1 MVMIQ
6 KKYNRPV
13 IILRKKAEGV
23 NSIEE
28 LAWRIKSD
36 CDVKVVCCPQHSV
49 SVKGMLANI
58 RFIRTIRAPVYHVL
72 APSEAYLLPF
82 CRKGRKILTY
92 HDLGTLYQGR
102 NWLYSFLRMLLLAV
116 IPGFFADKIIFV
128 SRQTKNEYIR
138 RIRYISPR
146 KIKII
151 YNAYDKRLVPEAKV
165 ENNVFTIIVI
175 GTDERKNLS
184 GTIKAVKGLNVK
196 LHIIGKLTKIQED
209 LLRIN
214 KIAYENAYDVSFEE
228 IVHAYNNC
236 DIVSFPTRYE
246 GFGLP
251 VIEANVMRKPVIA
264 GDIDVMREVAQNAAL
279 LVNPDSINDIRK
291 AVIQLMEDT
300 DIQKML
306 IRNGRKNAER
316 FSPERITEKY
326 NQLYKE
332 EMKNSQTRMVVCKH
346 DNCYR

>member
-1 MVMIQ
+1 
-6 KKYNRPV
+6 
-13 IILRKKAEGV
+13 
-23 NSIEE
+23 
-28 LAWRIKSD
+28 
-36 CDVKVVCCPQHSV
+36 
-49 SVKGMLANI
+49 
-58 RFIRTIRAPVYHVL
+58 
-72 APSEAYLLPF
+72 
-82 CRKGRKILTY
+82 
-92 HDLGTLYQGR
+92 
-102 NWLYSFLRMLLLAV
+102 MLLLAV

-146 KIKII
+146 KMKII

-165 ENNVFTIIVI
+165 ENNVFTILVI

-209 LLRIN
+209 LLKIN

-279 LVNPDSINDIRK
+279 FVNPDSINDIRK

-332 EMKNSQTRMVVCKH
+332 EMKNSQTRMVVCRH
-346 DNCYR
+346 DIPLWIHTAGFSDVVLHTARKCPDRKICGQRLHDSTGRSPRKTAHYRAHTVGSARERDPAARSLHHDPGVSLRRKRFSGRAGSVSAGCIERRAAVPAFVHRRYLFSVLLHLF